1 MFSSNIFRPPPT
13 PFPRKHDPGV
23 RRWALKTPRPN
34 LEKYII
40 IIHTS
45 WLVSE
50 ILRILAAAFTS
61 IFFELMVEPPRLK
74 NYTQV
79 KIYHQ
84 PPSSYTPPPRKFNI
98 SPWKRWVVR
107 STTSLFEHFGHS
119 SRAFAL
125 KLRSKSCDAS
135 TQVLVVV
142 FDVLMLEVPEVL
154 KSFSPRIS
162 TGVIILPTQTMTLIR
177 EFIEIYHTVYL
188 HWSLQ
193 KLGNLMTPV
202 LWTICIGL
210 ENLCSFKPIRSEVAG
225 GAIFVEKT
233 RQWAYIELDL
243 QGTPPKSH
251 MNIKNWWFF
260 KMYLRLQI
268 WRHFGYPC

>member
-1 MFSSNIFRPPPT
+1 MLHP
-13 PFPRKHDPGV
+13 
-23 RRWALKTPRPN
+23 L
-34 LEKYII
+34 L
-40 IIHTS
+40 HTH
-45 WLVSE
+45 
-50 ILRILAAAFTS
+50 TH
-61 IFFELMVEPPRLK
+61 P
-74 NYTQV
+74 
-79 KIYHQ
+79 
-84 PPSSYTPPPRKFNI
+84 KFNI
-98 SPWKRWVVR
+98 SPGKRWVVR

-251 MNIKNWWFF
+251 ISHKYLHSLVAIAALWLSSWCKTRVNWDRLANHQSKTIGFF
-260 KMYLRLQI
+260 VLKDPGRK
-268 WRHFGYPC
+268 